1 MSDVLQKIAA
11 ATDLR
16 VAACAAQE
24 PLVVLQRRAEA
35 TPPPR
40 PFAAAFAL
48 GTSGRALRVIAEIKR
63 ASPSQGAIALDMD
76 PLQVAADYLAAG
88 ATALSVLTEPDYFG
102 GSPEILCAVR
112 QALPE
117 ALLLMKDFLLSP
129 YQVWQ
134 ARACG
139 ADACLLM
146 ASLLPP
152 EPLQAMASLA
162 LDLGLTPLIEVHSQ
176 QELSAILPLLASL
189 PAGQILLGINNRNL
203 KTLQVDLRTTAE
215 LLTGIPAPL
224 RRQLPVI
231 CESGLRQHSDLIQMQ
246 ALGCQGFLVGTA
258 LMRTGQPGAALR
270 QLLQGEAAQIGS
282 GLSTVSAAPASP
294 VIMATGTAQKT
305 AKTTTKTTA
314 RPVQPFSPRPWLK
327 ICGLTRAEDVQQV
340 LRGGA
345 DALGF
350 VLYASSPRALD
361 PTAAETL
368 FARCGLLTLPAEAKL
383 ARVGV
388 FVNAAPAEVLA
399 LARRLRLSHLQLHG
413 DEDLAYIQAL
423 QALMTPAEARGLQ
436 LIKALHLQRGSDLQ
450 AATGWPAEI
459 QLLVDA
465 APAPGSTARGGL
477 GRPANWALAAPLA
490 RQRPV
495 ILAGGL
501 QPGNLASAWARV
513 GPWGLDLASGVE
525 SAPGHKDPDK
535 LQALFAAH
543 QSLKTEPHNKP
554 ESQERED

>member
-1 MSDVLQKIAA
+1 M
-11 ATDLR
+11 
-16 VAACAAQE
+16 
-24 PLVVLQRRAEA
+24 
-35 TPPPR
+35 
-40 PFAAAFAL
+40 
-48 GTSGRALRVIAEIKR
+48 
-63 ASPSQGAIALDMD
+63 
-76 PLQVAADYLAAG
+76 
-88 ATALSVLTEPDYFG
+88 
-102 GSPEILCAVR
+102 
-112 QALPE
+112 
-117 ALLLMKDFLLSP
+117 
-129 YQVWQ
+129 
-134 ARACG
+134 
-139 ADACLLM
+139 
-146 ASLLPP
+146 
-152 EPLQAMASLA
+152 
-162 LDLGLTPLIEVHSQ
+162 GLTPLIEVHSQ
-176 QELSAILPLLASL
+176 QELSAILPLLAAL
-189 PAGQILLGINNRNL
+189 PAGRILLGINNRNL

-215 LLTGIPAPL
+215 LLPAIPAAL

-231 CESGLRQHSDLIQMQ
+231 CESGLHRHSDLLQMQ

-270 QLLQGEAAQIGS
+270 QLLQGEAAQKGS
-282 GLSTVSAAPASP
+282 GPSTVSAVQVQPA
-294 VIMATGTAQKT
+294 VRAIGTAQKM
-305 AKTTTKTTA
+305 AKTRAKTAA

-350 VLYASSPRALD
+350 VFYVSSPRALA
-361 PTAAETL
+361 PSAAETL
-368 FARCGLLTLPAEAKL
+368 FARSGLLKLPAVAAQNSDQP

-388 FVNAAPAEVLA
+388 FVNAAPAEVLT

-423 QALMTPAEARGLQ
+423 QALMTPAEATGLQ
-436 LIKALHLQRGSDLQ
+436 LIKALHLQHTSDLK
-450 AATGWPAEI
+450 AAAGWPAEI

-465 APAPGSTARGGL
+465 SPAPGSTARGGL
-477 GRPANWALAAPLA
+477 RRPANWPLAAPLA

-535 LQALFAAH
+535 LRALFAAH
-543 QSLKTEPHNKP
+543 HSLPAAPHNRP
-554 ESQERED
+554 ESKERAL

>member
-11 ATDLR
+11 ATGLR
-16 VAACAAQE
+16 VAAYARQE
-24 PLVVLQRRAEA
+24 PLALLQRRAEA
-35 TPPPR
+35 THQPR
-40 PFAAAFAL
+40 PFAAAFDVA
-48 GTSGRALRVIAEIKR
+48 TSGSTLRVIAELKR
-63 ASPSQGAIALDMD
+63 ASPSQGAIALELD

-88 ATALSVLTEPDYFG
+88 ATALSVLTEPDHFG

-146 ASLLPP
+146 ASLLSP
-152 EPLQAMASLA
+152 EQLHAMASLA
-162 LDLGLTPLIEVHSQ
+162 LELGLTPLIEVHSQ
-176 QELSAILPLLASL
+176 QELTELMPLLAAL

-203 KTLQVDLRTTAE
+203 KTLQVDLQTTAD
-215 LLTGIPAPL
+215 LLPGIPAAL
-224 RRQLPVI
+224 RTQLPVI
-231 CESGLRQHSDLIQMQ
+231 CESGLHRHSDLRQMQ

-258 LMRTGQPGAALR
+258 LMRTGQPGTALR
-270 QLLQGEAAQIGS
+270 QLLQGAVEQAGS
-282 GLSTVSAAPASP
+282 GFSEFATTPAQSEA
-294 VIMATGTAQKT
+294 MATGSAQTLTAS
-305 AKTTTKTTA
+305 
-314 RPVQPFSPRPWLK
+314 RPACAASQRPWLK
-327 ICGLTRAEDVQQV
+327 ICGLTRAEDVRQA
-340 LRGGA
+340 LHGGA

-350 VLYASSPRALD
+350 VFYAPSPRALE
-361 PTAAETL
+361 PAAAEAL
-368 FARCGLLTLPAEAKL
+368 FERSGLLTLPVAAEP

-388 FVNAAPAEVLA
+388 FVNAAAADVLT

-413 DEDLAYIQAL
+413 DEDLAYLAAL
-423 QALMTPAEARGLQ
+423 QALMTPAETRGLR
-436 LIKALHLQRGSDLQ
+436 LIKAVHLQNSGDLRS
-450 AATGWPAEI
+450 AARWPAEM

-465 APAPGSTARGGL
+465 SPVPGSLARGGL
-477 GRPANWALAAPLA
+477 GQRANWALAARLA
-490 RQRPV
+490 RQRPL

-501 QPGNLASAWARV
+501 NPQNLASAWASVR
-513 GPWGLDLASGVE
+513 PWGLDLASGVE

-543 QSLKTEPHNKP
+543 QSLITNPNQAKEMIK
-554 ESQERED
+554 S